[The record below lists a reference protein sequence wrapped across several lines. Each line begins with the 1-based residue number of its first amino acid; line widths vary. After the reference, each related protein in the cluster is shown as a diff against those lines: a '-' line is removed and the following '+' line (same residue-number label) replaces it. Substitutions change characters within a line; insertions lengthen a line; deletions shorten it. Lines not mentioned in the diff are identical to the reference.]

1 MSPAD
6 LRVIHVGAVVM
17 RDEQVL
23 LVRQVPSHPLG
34 AVWTIPWGVLEAGEV
49 PASAAARE
57 VREEAGIVAEVSG
70 LVAAQPLPEPWTGTI
85 ALVFLCRH
93 ISGTPTPDCVETDAA
108 RYMSAADIGAEPGA
122 FEPWSRWLIERV
134 LAGHTRAL
142 EPVEGN
148 PFGMEGCIATPGAT
162 DSSRA
167 PPDERQLLVNI
178 DVDDMDRAE
187 RFYTDAFGFRAGRR
201 FGATGVELTGASSR
215 IYLLAK
221 AAGSKPA
228 DAATNPRTYQRH
240 WTPVHF
246 DIVVDDIDAAVRR
259 AVAAGAQLEHP
270 VKASAWGKLALLSDP
285 FGHGFCL
292 VQFVGRGYDE
302 IAV

>member
-1 MSPAD
+1 
-6 LRVIHVGAVVM
+6 M
-17 RDEQVL
+17 RGEQVL
-23 LVRQVPSHPLG
+23 LVRQTPSHPLG
-34 AVWTIPWGVLEAGEV
+34 AVWTIPWGVLESGEA
-49 PASAAARE
+49 PASAAVRE
-57 VREEAGIVAEVSG
+57 AREEAGIRAEVSG
-70 LVAAQPLPEPWTGTI
+70 LVAVQSLPEPWAGTI

-93 ISGTPTPDCVETDAA
+93 ISGTPTPDGVETDAA
-108 RYMSAADIGAEPGA
+108 RYMVAADIGAERGA
-122 FEPWSRWLIERV
+122 FEPWSRWLVERV
-134 LAGHTRAL
+134 FAGHTRAL
-142 EPVEGN
+142 QPVEGN
-148 PFGMEGCIATPGAT
+148 PFGMDGCIATPAAA

-167 PPDERQLLVNI
+167 SSAARGELQLLVNI

-187 RFYTDAFGFRAGRR
+187 RFYTEAFGVRVGRR

-228 DAATNPRTYQRH
+228 DAAVDPRTYRRH

-246 DIVVDDIDAAVRR
+246 DIVVDDIDAAVHR
-259 AVAAGAQLEHP
+259 AVAAGALLERP
-270 VKASAWGKLALLSDP
+270 VQASAWGKLALLSDP

-292 VQFVGRGYDE
+292 VQFLGRGYDE